1 MQLLRLSF
9 TSPGI
14 KFVVTDGESPTQEN
28 STALEDEED
37 GRWSIVL
44 FNQASMMS
52 PPETNYDSLT
62 AAKKAGHSG
71 ITDWKAAVQEA
82 FMSVAEFRDIKF

>member
-1 MQLLRLSF
+1 M
-9 TSPGI
+9 
-14 KFVVTDGESPTQEN
+14 
-28 STALEDEED
+28 
-37 GRWSIVL
+37 L